1 MSRKMKDS
9 GVEWIGE
16 IPQHWEVRR
25 VKDGFIRKKSE
36 AHQENPIVLSLA
48 RTGVKVRDLSKNEG
62 QIAESYY
69 NYNPVEPGDL
79 LLNPMDLYSG
89 ANCSIA
95 NVEGVISPAYINLKA
110 KKGYNPQ
117 FYDYYFKT
125 QYWTMAMFAH
135 GKGVSFDN
143 RWTLGLDDL
152 LNYNIPVPDKME
164 QDRISMYLENK
175 CLCINKIIKKTYLSI
190 NEYQKMKKVIITDLV
205 TCGIECY
212 KSMTK
217 KESVG
222 KIPEGW
228 KIVRL
233 KFLMS
238 DIVDCPHET
247 PNYTSDG
254 KYLVIRT
261 ADQDY
266 AKIRTDKNM
275 YRLSENEYNNR
286 IRRMA
291 LDKNDIVYGREGERW
306 GLACLVPKSNKYCLG
321 QRMMQFRCKE
331 KLIKPQFAVYALSS
345 MNVRRQ
351 GEVDTLGSTSPHVN
365 ISTIRNYSILLPP
378 LCEQEKIVNYLDE
391 KCNKID
397 MLIEQK
403 EKIITELEEYKRS
416 LIYEHVTGKKEVPE
430 Y

>member
-1 MSRKMKDS
+1 
-9 GVEWIGE
+9 
-16 IPQHWEVRR
+16 
-25 VKDGFIRKKSE
+25 
-36 AHQENPIVLSLA
+36 
-48 RTGVKVRDLSKNEG
+48 
-62 QIAESYY
+62 
-69 NYNPVEPGDL
+69 
-79 LLNPMDLYSG
+79 
-89 ANCSIA
+89 
-95 NVEGVISPAYINLKA
+95 
-110 KKGYNPQ
+110 
-117 FYDYYFKT
+117 
-125 QYWTMAMFAH
+125 
-135 GKGVSFDN
+135 
-143 RWTLGLDDL
+143 
-152 LNYNIPVPDKME
+152 
-164 QDRISMYLENK
+164 
-175 CLCINKIIKKTYLSI
+175 
-190 NEYQKMKKVIITDLV
+190 
-205 TCGIECY
+205 
-212 KSMTK
+212 MTK

-391 KCNKID
+391 KCHKID

-430 Y
+430 S